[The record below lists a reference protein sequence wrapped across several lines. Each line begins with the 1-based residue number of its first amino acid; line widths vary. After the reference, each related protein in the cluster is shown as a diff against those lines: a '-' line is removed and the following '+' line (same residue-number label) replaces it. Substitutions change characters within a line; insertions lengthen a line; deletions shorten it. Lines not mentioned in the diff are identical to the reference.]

1 MQRMRVVMGG
11 DPMSLVRAQ
20 SLSPFFSLPFFDPDL
35 RDARKEAA
43 ATARVPSDS
52 ELEHVLSAATS
63 SSSVLPRRLP
73 NLTGLMQWQ
82 EGPATV
88 AAGRTQLVPS
98 RIAYRN
104 LWWKDA
110 AAAAPGNITSLPST
124 LVVAYYIAREK
135 KERCKERSNNY
146 CGPSKP
152 GNSSL

>member
-1 MQRMRVVMGG
+1 
-11 DPMSLVRAQ
+11 
-20 SLSPFFSLPFFDPDL
+20 
-35 RDARKEAA
+35 
-43 ATARVPSDS
+43 
-52 ELEHVLSAATS
+52 
-63 SSSVLPRRLP
+63 
-73 NLTGLMQWQ
+73 MQWQ

-124 LVVAYYIAREK
+124 LVVAYYIDREK
-135 KERCKERSNNY
+135 KERCKERSDNY